1 MEAVQVGGGRFGGF
15 GRVESRE
22 LGLGLPFTS
31 SAEGLTAIFL
41 LLLLLLPSFISAPI
55 LEAGRGLV
63 FVAGRLTGRFLSIF
77 SIFFLVNFRVNFV
90 RRGPR
95 RVKVGLPG
103 TLFFF
108 FFFFFALLCTTFLA
122 CANKAAAA
130 PASHYSSAGQLKTKK
145 YSSFL
150 FFPFSYLLFDCPANW
165 PFSPSLSLLIGLVFP
180 F

>member
-1 MEAVQVGGGRFGGF
+1 M
-15 GRVESRE
+15 
-22 LGLGLPFTS
+22 GLPFTS

-55 LEAGRGLV
+55 LEAGRWLV
-63 FVAGRLTGRFLSIF
+63 FVAGRLAGRFLSIF

-95 RVKVGLPG
+95 RVKVDLPG
-103 TLFFF
+103 TLFFFFF

-145 YSSFL
+145 YFSFL

-165 PFSPSLSLLIGLVFP
+165 PFPPFLSLLFGLVFP

>member
-1 MEAVQVGGGRFGGF
+1 M
-15 GRVESRE
+15 
-22 LGLGLPFTS
+22 GLPFTS

-63 FVAGRLTGRFLSIF
+63 FVAGRLAGRFLSIF

-145 YSSFL
+145 KYSSF
-150 FFPFSYLLFDCPANW
+150 FSYLLFDCPANW
-165 PFSPSLSLLIGLVFP
+165 PFPPSYSFLWSGLSLLIAFKRGNFFFTNYKVKLYRLQGEI
-180 F
+180 